1 MAAIKPVEDT
11 DRTLPEL
18 SFLPAETIAKI
29 FDCLGSLDS
38 AVSLACCSKFFAA
51 VYNANKAAIATS
63 ILPRDPILNR
73 TAMSFYEIAV
83 DLFIAQ
89 KKAELGDG
97 TW

>member
-1 MAAIKPVEDT
+1 MVAIKPVEDT

-18 SFLPAETIAKI
+18 SFLP
-29 FDCLGSLDS
+29 DS
-38 AVSLACCSKFFAA
+38 AVSLACCSKFFTA

-73 TAMSFYEIAV
+73 TTMSFYEIAV